1 MKFPILKKIL
11 LRLYNNYIK
20 KHFGKLIL
28 ALLLSFGVAVG
39 TAAIAWLLD
48 PAVKKIFMEQDK
60 AMLLLIPLTWG
71 AQ

>member
-48 PAVKKIFMEQDK
+48 PAVKKIFMEQD
-60 AMLLLIPLTWG
+60 
-71 AQ
+71 